1 MNRRR
6 HWIFWVNCVAE
17 LVLILVLLSSK
28 SQSADGFGAGPDA
41 ASRVSKKVRLIL
53 ELTRLILVKIKGLD
67 HLLIDNYIFN

>member
-53 ELTRLILVKIKGLD
+53 DLPRLILVKNNNWFKFRSF
-67 HLLIDNYIFN
+67 ID